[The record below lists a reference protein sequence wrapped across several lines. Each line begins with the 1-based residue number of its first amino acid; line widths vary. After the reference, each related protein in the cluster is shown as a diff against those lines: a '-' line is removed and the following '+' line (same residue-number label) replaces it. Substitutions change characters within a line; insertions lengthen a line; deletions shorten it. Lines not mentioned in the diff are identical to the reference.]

1 MFIRRTRTRSRD
13 GSEYFTYRLVES
25 ERVGERVRQR
35 TLLNLG
41 RHFDVPREHWP
52 ALVTAIERRR
62 SGQDGLWDPALPQV
76 YQALAERYAA
86 QLLERQGKAEQQAP
100 TESAFAE
107 VDLDS
112 LELARGRCVAG
123 EHVALA
129 ATRELGLDDKLAELG
144 FNGPQQAAALGNI
157 IARMLA
163 PASERASA
171 QWLARDSGLG
181 ELIGYEFESMSLHRL
196 YDASDRLLRHKAAL
210 EAHLYERECTLFDL
224 GDTITLYD
232 LTNTFFEGDARA
244 NELATRGHSK
254 DKRHDRCLV
263 TLGLVLDSDGFPKR
277 SEIFAGNAG
286 EAATLAQMLDGLGA
300 PAGSTVVVDAGIA
313 SQANLEWLVAQ
324 GYHYLV
330 VTRQRRGEID
340 AELAETLTTRG
351 GETLR
356 VQRELDD
363 DTGEVLV
370 YCESPRRREKEQA
383 MQQRSGE
390 RFEQGLRQIKEGLHK
405 KGGTKRYDKVVERLG
420 RLKERHARAAQHYR
434 VHIERDGATDKAC
447 SIDWEYAPAGA
458 SRATHPGVYCL
469 RSDLTDWSEA
479 ALWRTYTLL
488 TDVEEAFRSL
498 KSELGLRPIH
508 HQTSERVRAHLF
520 ISVLAY
526 HLVHTIRFRLK
537 AHGINERWATLRA
550 QLASQR
556 RVTAT
561 LNDRDGSTWHIR
573 KAMRPEPEERAIYDA
588 LGLDHHPGT
597 TLKQR
602 VA

>member
-1 MFIRRTRTRSRD
+1 
-13 GSEYFTYRLVES
+13 
-25 ERVGERVRQR
+25 
-35 TLLNLG
+35 
-41 RHFDVPREHWP
+41 
-52 ALVTAIERRR
+52 
-62 SGQDGLWDPALPQV
+62 
-76 YQALAERYAA
+76 
-86 QLLERQGKAEQQAP
+86 
-100 TESAFAE
+100 
-107 VDLDS
+107 
-112 LELARGRCVAG
+112 
-123 EHVALA
+123 LA

-210 EAHLYERECTLFDL
+210 EAHLYERERTLFDL

-244 NELATRGHSK
+244 NELAARGHSK
-254 DKRHDRCLV
+254 DKRFDRCLV
-263 TLGLVLDSDGFPKR
+263 TLGLVLDRDGFPKR

-363 DTGEVLV
+363 DTGEVRV
-370 YCESPRRREKEQA
+370 DCESPRRREKEQA

-390 RFEQGLRQIKEGLHK
+390 RFEQGLRQIAEGLHK

-508 HQTSERVRAHLF
+508 HQTSERVRAHRF

-526 HLVHTIRFRLK
+526 HRVHTIRCRLK

>member
-13 GSEYFTYRLVES
+13 GTAYFTYRLVES

-41 RHFDVPREHWP
+41 RDFDVPREHWP
-52 ALVTAIERRR
+52 ALVAAIERRR
-62 SGQDGLWDPALPQV
+62 SAQDALLDSDLPDA

-100 TESAFAE
+100 AQSTFAE

-112 LELARGRCVAG
+112 LAFARGRSVAG

-129 ATRELGLDDKLAELG
+129 AMRELGLDNKLAELG
-144 FNGPQQAAALGNI
+144 LNGPQQAAALGNL

-181 ELIGYEFESMSLHRL
+181 ELIGYDYESMSLHRL
-196 YDASDRLLRHKAAL
+196 YDASDRLLRHKGAL
-210 EAHLYERECTLFDL
+210 EAHLYERERTLFDL

-244 NELATRGHSK
+244 NELAARGHSK

-263 TLGLVLDSDGFPKR
+263 TLGLVLDGDGFPKR
-277 SEIFAGNAG
+277 SEIFSGNAG

-300 PAGSTVVVDAGIA
+300 PTGSTVVVDAGIA
-313 SQANLEWLVAQ
+313 SQANLQWLVAH

-356 VQRELDD
+356 VQRALDD
-363 DTGEVLV
+363 NTGEVLV

-383 MQQRSGE
+383 MQQRAAE
-390 RFEQGLRQIKEGLHK
+390 RFEHGLEQIAAGLHK
-405 KGGTKRYDKVVERLG
+405 KGGTKRYDKVVKRLG
-420 RLKERHARAAQHYR
+420 RLIERHARGAQHYQ
-434 VHIERDGATDKAC
+434 VHVERDGDTDKARA
-447 SIDWEYAPAGA
+447 IDWQYAPAGA
-458 SRATHPGVYCL
+458 SQATHPGVYCL
-469 RSDLTDWSEA
+469 RSNLTDWSEA
-479 ALWRTYTLL
+479 TLWRTYTLL

-508 HQTSERVRAHLF
+508 HQTPERVRAHLF

-526 HLVHTIRFRLK
+526 HLLHTIRWRLK
-537 AHGINERWATLRA
+537 AHGIDQRWAIVRA

-561 LNDRDGSTWHIR
+561 LDDRDGSTWHIR
-573 KAMRPEPEERAIYDA
+573 KAMRPEPEERTIFDA

>member
-13 GSEYFTYRLVES
+13 ASEYFTYRLVES

-41 RHFDVPREHWP
+41 RHFDVPREHWS
-52 ALVTAIERRR
+52 ALVAAIESRR
-62 SGQDGLWDPALPQV
+62 SGQNGLLDTDLPAA

-86 QLLERQGKAEQQAP
+86 RLLERQGTADQQAP
-100 TESAFAE
+100 AESVFAE

-112 LELARGRCVAG
+112 LELARGRSVGG
-123 EHVALA
+123 EHVAMA
-129 ATRELGLDDKLAELG
+129 AVRELGLADKLAELG
-144 FNGPQQAAALGNI
+144 LNGPQRGAALGNI

-171 QWLARDSGLG
+171 RWLAQDSGLG
-181 ELIGYEFESMSLHRL
+181 ELLGYDYGSMNLHRL
-196 YDASDRLLRHKAAL
+196 YDAPDRLLRHKEAL
-210 EAHLYERECTLFDL
+210 EAHLYERERTLFDP

-254 DKRHDRCLV
+254 DKRFDRCLV
-263 TLGLVLDSDGFPKR
+263 TLGLVLDGDGFPKR

-286 EAATLAQMLDGLGA
+286 EAATLAHMLDGLDAPPGA
-300 PAGSTVVVDAGIA
+300 TVVVDAGIA
-313 SQANLEWLVAQ
+313 SQANLEWLVAH

-340 AELAETLTTRG
+340 PELAETLTTRG

-356 VQRELDD
+356 VQRELDA

-383 MQQRSGE
+383 MQQRAAE
-390 RFEQGLRQIKEGLHK
+390 RFEQGLQQIAQGLHK

-434 VHIERDGATDKAC
+434 VHIERDGDTDKARA
-447 SIDWEYAPAGA
+447 IDWEYAPAEA

-469 RSDLTDWSEA
+469 RTDLTDWSEA

-508 HQTSERVRAHLF
+508 HQTAERVRAHLF

-526 HLVHTIRFRLK
+526 HLVHTIRCRLK
-537 AHGINERWATLRA
+537 AHGINERWATLRT

-561 LNDRDGSTWHIR
+561 LADRDGSTWHIR
-573 KAMRPEPEERAIYDA
+573 KAMRPEPDERAIYDA
-588 LGLDHHPGT
+588 LGLDHHPGA